1 MARLVHHERVQP
13 TVSAVAIYLSVLAVA
28 IAFGI
33 GAMLTYSPPTRP
45 CYQCGVCVR
54 TSARRCRHCG
64 YRFEN

>member
-1 MARLVHHERVQP
+1 
-13 TVSAVAIYLSVLAVA
+13 VLAVA

-45 CYQCGVCVR
+45 CYQCGVRVR